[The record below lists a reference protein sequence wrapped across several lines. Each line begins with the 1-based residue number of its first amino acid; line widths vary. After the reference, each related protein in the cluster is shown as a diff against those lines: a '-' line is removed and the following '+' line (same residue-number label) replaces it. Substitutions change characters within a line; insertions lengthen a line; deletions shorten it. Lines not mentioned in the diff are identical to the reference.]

1 MPKKQSSRRKDVQ
14 KKRKTVN
21 ARAVKR
27 DRIALQTKGPRK
39 QGRPLRASPRLP
51 IGPQENGSG
60 LEAARQARDI
70 RRIATMER
78 ANSESVEQLA
88 EEGQPFEAE
97 VLAGVQEAEDSDE
110 REVATHEVLADD
122 VPSEYDPER

>member
-27 DRIALQTKGPRK
+27 DRIALQTKGPK
-39 QGRPLRASPRLP
+39 MQGRPLRASPRLP

-60 LEAARQARDI
+60 LEATRQARDI

-88 EEGQPFEAE
+88 EEGQPFEAV
-97 VLAGVQEAEDSDE
+97 VLAGVEEADDSDE
-110 REVATHEVLADD
+110 REVSTHEVLADD
-122 VPSEYDPER
+122 VPSEYDP